1 MTLCVYA
8 IVRARPGR
16 IGVTGLAGE
25 RLHAVTAGPIAAI
38 VGRLRAAP
46 RPSEATVRAYDR
58 TVRSLARRV
67 PALLPARFGTCV
79 RGEDELRAILGDREP
94 ALRRALAAVRDRVQM
109 TVRIV
114 DRGSGIGD
122 QGSGIGDRGSG
133 IGSRKPEPDSDR
145 SQIPDPRSLIP
156 DPRSPGRS
164 YLKARAAAAAR
175 ERAVPAFEPL
185 RPAVQRWVRAE
196 RVEKRG
202 DVATL
207 YHLVPRRVADR
218 YRGALEK
225 AARDAN
231 VRLLVSGPW
240 PAYAFADGWQVA
252 GDG

>member
-1 MTLCVYA
+1 
-8 IVRARPGR
+8 
-16 IGVTGLAGE
+16 
-25 RLHAVTAGPIAAI
+25 
-38 VGRLRAAP
+38 
-46 RPSEATVRAYDR
+46 
-58 TVRSLARRV
+58 
-67 PALLPARFGTCV
+67 
-79 RGEDELRAILGDREP
+79 
-94 ALRRALAAVRDRVQM
+94 M

-114 DRGSGIGD
+114 D

-145 SQIPDPRSLIP
+145 SRIP

-202 DVATL
+202 NVATL
-207 YHLVPRRVADR
+207 YHLVPRRAADR
-218 YRGALEK
+218 YRGALEE

-252 GDG
+252 GDR

>member
-38 VGRLRAAP
+38 VGGLRAAP

-109 TVRIV
+109 TVRMV
-114 DRGSGIGD
+114 SRDSGSGIR
-122 QGSGIGDRGSG
+122 GSELGIGDSG
-133 IGSRKPEPDSDR
+133 FGTRRSGLGLPDRESRIPNPESR
-145 SQIPDPRSLIP
+145 IP
-156 DPRSPGRS
+156 GTS

-218 YRGALEK
+218 YRGALEE
-225 AARDAN
+225 AARDAK

-252 GDG
+252 GDR